1 MRAVW
6 VKNLCSVPLRAD
18 ERPARPC
25 TPKRAPTPGALY
37 SYSAL
42 DFPVWEIDYMPGS
55 DMAIPSSRTIT
66 APQWTFPKSP
76 LVRCSLRWLTALLCM
91 AVIFRA
97 NAWAQEP
104 DPKPP
109 QVSVEF
115 FYPPSPIIQHGMPR
129 LVYEM
134 RISNYV
140 PLSYVLDSLDVSAG
154 VKTFTFSGDKL
165 RDMMRFFGEKERT
178 AQGRSFEAG
187 QSAVIYF
194 LLAFNKPED
203 VPQTLRHTLHFTAPD
218 GSHHALAAEPLK
230 VKQQAPTLVAAPLRG
245 NDWLAGDSVHNGPDA
260 AHRRTILLWGGHPWL
275 AQRYA
280 IDWVSYRMVNGIAT
294 TWSGPEDQNS
304 SYFCYDAPIYSVAD
318 GTVVDA
324 MDGIA
329 ENIPHSGKYVVEINF
344 INAGGNHAVVDI
356 GGNRYAFYAHM
367 RPGSVRVKVGDQ
379 VKAGQVL
386 GHVGNTGSS
395 TEPHLHMHI
404 VDRPSFLAGN
414 GVPYEFASYSASGS
428 PEMLEKP
435 HDEMQFRNFGD
446 LKPFH
451 NDYPATNAAVNF
463 P

>member
-1 MRAVW
+1 MR
-6 VKNLCSVPLRAD
+6 
-18 ERPARPC
+18 
-25 TPKRAPTPGALY
+25 
-37 SYSAL
+37 
-42 DFPVWEIDYMPGS
+42 GS
-55 DMAIPSSRTIT
+55 NMVISSSRTIT
-66 APQWTFPKSP
+66 TLQWTILKNPP
-76 LVRCSLRWLTALLCM
+76 VRHPLRWFTALLC
-91 AVIFRA
+91 VVLVSPA

-115 FYPPSPIIQHGMPR
+115 FYPPSPIIQHGTPR

-165 RDMMRFFGEKERT
+165 RDMMRYFGEKERT
-178 AQGRSFEAG
+178 AQSRRFEAG

-194 LLAFNKPED
+194 MLAFDRPEN
-203 VPQTLRHTLHFTAPD
+203 VPQTLRHTLHITAPD
-218 GSHHALAAEPLK
+218 GSHHALAAEPLN
-230 VKQQAPTLVAAPLRG
+230 VTRQVPTVVAAPLRG

-280 IDWVSYRMVNGIAT
+280 IDWVRYRMVNGIAT

-329 ENIPHSGKYVVEINF
+329 ENIPHSGKYAVDINF
-344 INAGGNHAVVDI
+344 INAGGNHVVVNI

-367 RPGSVRVKVGDQ
+367 RPGSVRVKMDER

-386 GHVGNTGSS
+386 GHIGNTGSS

-435 HDEMQFRNFGD
+435 HDEMEFRNFGS

-451 NDYPATNAAVNF
+451 ADYPATNAAVNF

>member
-55 DMAIPSSRTIT
+55 DMAIPSFT

-115 FYPPSPIIQHGMPR
+115 FYPPSLIIQHGMPR